1 MKQLIKMSVFFL
13 MAGTLFASCK
23 KSPIDLQQKAIYGP
37 LAHAGDDQIII
48 LPGNS
53 IILKGSGTDADG
65 KIERYHWTNIGGPSS
80 FTIVNPNMAETE
92 INNLVHGVYLFEL
105 EVTDNDKHLGRDK
118 TRVFVLDSLTDPINV
133 ECNGCWDY

>member
-1 MKQLIKMSVFFL
+1 MKQLIKISVFFL

-37 LAHAGDDQIII
+37 VANAGDDQIVI
-48 LPGNS
+48 LPANS
-53 IILKGSGTDADG
+53 VILKGSGTDADG
-65 KIERYHWTNIGGPSS
+65 KIVRYHWTNIGGPTSII
-80 FTIVNPNMAETE
+80 IVSPDGAETE

-105 EVTDNDKHLGRDK
+105 EVTDNDKRSGKDRIL
-118 TRVFVLDSLTDPINV
+118 VFVLESLTDPINV